1 MSLCQSWVC
10 LTKLRIGR
18 VVVETLEEEVKE
30 MMVLQSQTSSTSPN
44 SLQRKSFNALL
55 LQPSQFSART
65 RTARP
70 CSSMVLRVMRTKC
83 FEMDL
88 QVVSRSCRAKRKRCL
103 AILMRFVSTTF
114 HRTLHNSPSFLQI
127 LHHHLPIRHHHL
139 FLCFLLDL
147 LPPPGRVFE
156 F

>member
-1 MSLCQSWVC
+1 
-10 LTKLRIGR
+10 
-18 VVVETLEEEVKE
+18 
-30 MMVLQSQTSSTSPN
+30 MMVLLQSQTSSTSPN
-44 SLQRKSFNALL
+44 SLQRKSCNAL

-70 CSSMVLRVMRTKC
+70 CSSMALRVMRTKC

-88 QVVSRSCRAKRKRCL
+88 RVVLRSCRAKRKRCL

-127 LHHHLPIRHHHL
+127 LHHLPTLLLRHHLHL